1 MQKLQT
7 LIYQS
12 QQEDVTSEHNDQ
24 PIRGS
29 VCVCVFAP
37 QVSGGG
43 GKVLNGS

>member
-29 VCVCVFAP
+29 VCVCLLLRF
-37 QVSGGG
+37 QEEEERF
-43 GKVLNGS
+43 